1 MTCQSLHEAAI
12 KRPVR
17 LSRKKMRASAPI
29 SVEQQIVQ
37 PEQKFFMS
45 SKAENLRHA
54 TLRKTGL
61 FGDLVMIIV
70 AIRHRSSAK
79 RGHFG
84 LAGFNLN

>member
-1 MTCQSLHEAAI
+1 
-12 KRPVR
+12 
-17 LSRKKMRASAPI
+17 
-29 SVEQQIVQ
+29 
-37 PEQKFFMS
+37 MS

-70 AIRHRSSAK
+70 GIRHRSSAK